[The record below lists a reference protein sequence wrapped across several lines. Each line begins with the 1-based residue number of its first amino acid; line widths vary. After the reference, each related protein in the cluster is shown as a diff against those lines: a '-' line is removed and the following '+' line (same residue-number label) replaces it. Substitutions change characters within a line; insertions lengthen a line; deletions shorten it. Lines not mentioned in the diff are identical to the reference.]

1 MLTAILHGKAG
12 RVDMDDQVFSWR
24 ELFRKREDF
33 LTSVFFGRLHYL
45 SEHAQACTLAL
56 LLGKPLGDSLGALQ
70 SIEFWPRLKGLEGR
84 QYVEPDVVLHFDEH
98 LVLVEVK
105 PPFGKGQCKDQWIT
119 EVRAL
124 ELQNDE
130 RKLIIFLA
138 LGRNVPAWKSEAA
151 DLEGEFS
158 TIGLRVVAQEWQVLK
173 DGLNE
178 MSDFFDAR
186 DNRVV
191 ADWMESFSLYGL
203 RDRHKP
209 FATLLPLCMGDGVDA
224 ALSVLMDIP
233 VRTQWAPLISLATDF
248 EKEETPWKF
257 LTKMR

>member
-12 RVDMDDQVFSWR
+12 QVDIDDQVLSWR
-24 ELFRKREDF
+24 ELFRKREDL

-45 SEHAQACTLAL
+45 SEHAQTRALAL
-56 LLGKPLGDSLGALQ
+56 LLGKPLSESLGALQ
-70 SIEFWPRLKGLEGR
+70 NIEFWPRLKGLNDR

-105 PPFGKGQCKDQWIT
+105 PPFGKGQHKSQWFI
-119 EVRAL
+119 EVQAL

-130 RKLIIFLA
+130 RKSIIFLA

-158 TIGLRVVAQEWQVLK
+158 AIGLRVVAQEWQVLK

-178 MSDFFDAR
+178 LSETLDAR

-191 ADWMESFSLYGL
+191 ADWMEAFSLYGL
-203 RDRHKP
+203 RDRPKP
-209 FATLLPLCMGDGVDA
+209 FATLLPLCMSDGVDA
-224 ALSVLMDIP
+224 ALSVLRDIP
-233 VRTQWAPLISLATDF
+233 LSAQWSPLVSLATDF
-248 EKEETPWKF
+248 EKEETPWEF